1 MKFRIRLSIAALSA
15 AFFCQPLS
23 VLGQGLPP
31 DEAMSLAA
39 DMLLLKWENNV
50 DQCEHMGAS
59 NMSAL
64 FSALRLA
71 QEYRRTN
78 LPVVTSR
85 SIERAKSGYKN
96 GLQQLPVQVP
106 EKRDQIALI
115 CDRVEQRLL
124 TLAGPSMN
132 QLAERWV
139 SEFGLR

>member
-1 MKFRIRLSIAALSA
+1 MNVREYLAIVV
-15 AFFCQPLS
+15 LS
-23 VLGQGLPP
+23 VALPGPMSWAQGKGLPA
-31 DEAMSLAA
+31 DHALSLAA
-39 DMLLLKWENNV
+39 DLLLMKWENNV

-59 NMSAL
+59 NMPAL
-64 FSALRLA
+64 FNALRSV

-78 LPVVTSR
+78 LPVVTNSG
-85 SIERAKSGYKN
+85 IERAKSGYKD

-124 TLAGPSMN
+124 ALSGPPLT